1 LRSQGSGG
9 CAHSHASTKVKSL
22 CQLTNLMI
30 PGLVILFAVFAAT
43 CLLTFPVTHFH
54 KYTYVIPYLSR
65 KRKNIVAAPP
75 SLKAWRII
83 ITKPASTVNTKRQRL
98 DIGFPSKLHPLKTHG
113 SVRWDFAPWRSTFE
127 HQEAKIVGY
136 YKLRLWDAKRIISR
150 AHWHKTRCHSRRTS
164 RGVTSAR
171 KDHIWWAGRWVYKPG
186 IMRSLDH
193 PPAGLVD
200 ALISAIPNASA
211 RNATPAP
218 SQPFLKHCYGNWPE
232 LHTRSLDH
240 RGSLSGVIS
249 AITLP

>member
-1 LRSQGSGG
+1 MQYLQRHAYSPSHHSFPQVHLRHPLLIPEAEKHCCGPPPLSSLADQNNE
-9 CAHSHASTKVKSL
+9 ASI
-22 CQLTNLMI
+22 N
-30 PGLVILFAVFAAT
+30 
-43 CLLTFPVTHFH
+43 
-54 KYTYVIPYLSR
+54 
-65 KRKNIVAAPP
+65 
-75 SLKAWRII
+75 
-83 ITKPASTVNTKRQRL
+83 VNTKRQRL

-127 HQEAKIVGY
+127 HQEAKVVGY
-136 YKLRLWDAKRIISR
+136 YKLRLWDAKGIISR
-150 AHWHKTRCHSRRTS
+150 AHWHKTRCRSRRTS

-171 KDHIWWAGRWVYKPG
+171 KDHIWWAGRLVYKPG

-193 PPAGLVD
+193 PPAGLAD

-211 RNATPAP
+211 RNATLAP